1 MRVAYVLG
9 TSAGGTARHV
19 RMLAGGLAARGV
31 TVSVYG
37 PAQTWTGDGSGSAA
51 EAPAGAPAERAGT
64 GGGASAEARAGTG
77 AGLSPGAGA
86 GAPAGAP
93 AETVGTGGGAF
104 AEARAGTASGLSQEG
119 GPGVAARTPAEP
131 GGGCGPPVFAEVDI
145 AARPRPSR
153 DLAAIWRLR
162 GLLSRSRPDVVH
174 AHGLRA
180 GALAALALG
189 RGNAR
194 RNAGRDG
201 AGRHG
206 AGRSAPGDRA
216 RPALLVTVHN
226 APPGGGP
233 AAAVYGV
240 LERIVARRAD
250 AVLCVSSDL
259 QARMRRLGAR
269 GVARA
274 LVPAPAAPDV
284 PARTLAGIRAEL
296 GVAGGPARAAVIL
309 TVARLARQKGLGT
322 LVEAA
327 VHWRDRDPAPLL
339 VIAGSGPLHS
349 DLARRAAAS
358 GAAIRFLGQRGD
370 VPALLAAADVVV
382 LPSAWEGQPLIAQEA
397 LRAGRPLV
405 ASRVGG
411 IPDLTGKDA
420 ALLVPPGDARALAAA
435 ILSVLD
441 DPGLAARLSEAAI
454 KQART
459 LPSEEDAVDAA
470 LAAYRR
476 LASGRPGTG

>member
-1 MRVAYVLG
+1 
-9 TSAGGTARHV
+9 
-19 RMLAGGLAARGV
+19 MLAEGLAARGV

-37 PAQTWTGDGSGSAA
+37 PAQTWTGNGSGPAA
-51 EAPAGAPAERAGT
+51 GTPAGAPAEAADT
-64 GGGASAEARAGTG
+64 GVGASAEARAGT
-77 AGLSPGAGA
+77 ASPGAGVPAGVPAERA
-86 GAPAGAP
+86 GAC
-93 AETVGTGGGAF
+93 E
-104 AEARAGTASGLSQEG
+104 
-119 GPGVAARTPAEP
+119 
-131 GGGCGPPVFAEVDI
+131 PPVFVAVDI
-145 AARPRPSR
+145 AAGPRPSR
-153 DLAAIWRLR
+153 DLAAIRRLR
-162 GLLSRSRPDVVH
+162 ALLSRSRPDVVH

-189 RGNAR
+189 RSNAR
-194 RNAGRDG
+194 RSNARRSNARRDARRSSAGRG
-201 AGRHG
+201 G
-206 AGRSAPGDRA
+206 AGRSSAGRDDAGDRA

-233 AAAVYGV
+233 AAAVYRV

-296 GVAGGPARAAVIL
+296 GVAGGPARAPVIL

-327 VHWRDRDPAPLL
+327 AHWRHRDPAPLL
-339 VIAGSGPLHS
+339 VVAGSGPLRG

-411 IPDLTGKDA
+411 IPDLTGEDA
-420 ALLVPPGDARALAAA
+420 ALLVPPGDAQALAAA

-441 DPGLAARLSEAAI
+441 DPSLAARLSDAAI
-454 KQART
+454 KQAGT